1 MKVTLKMP
9 RVSMNME
16 EGTLVAWRKHPGDSF
31 AEGEILYEIET
42 EKVTNEY
49 EAPCSGVMLEHLVE
63 QGDDVPVDESAVS
76 ARHDGCHSI
85 SSRWERL

>member
-16 EGTLVAWRKHPGDSF
+16 EGMLVSWHVKPGDAF
-31 AEGEILYEIET
+31 KEGDILYEVET

-49 EAPCSGVMLEHLVE
+49 EAPCNGIMLEHLADE
-63 QGDDVPVDESAVS
+63 GDEVPVGDNVCQIEKV
-76 ARHDGCHSI
+76 
-85 SSRWERL
+85 E